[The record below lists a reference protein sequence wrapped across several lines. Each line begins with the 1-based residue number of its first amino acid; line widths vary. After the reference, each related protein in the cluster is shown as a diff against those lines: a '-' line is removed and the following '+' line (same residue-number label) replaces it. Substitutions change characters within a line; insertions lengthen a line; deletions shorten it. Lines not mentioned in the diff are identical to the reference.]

1 MDGGSEREAPRLDA
15 ETKVRLLLEIAHRT
29 RGTLELGDVLDRLLD
44 ALAAVVAFDAAG
56 IFVLREDVGA
66 TAGRRGALI
75 AGVAERGFDRQRGE
89 TDPMLDLGR
98 GIIGHVIRTGEAVV
112 APDVSRDPRYV
123 VGRRATAAEATVPIV
138 LNGRTIG
145 ALNVESD
152 APAAYGGAD
161 LAPLDFFAEAAA
173 IAIERAMLHRR
184 LLAVHEVESQLRL
197 AQEVQ
202 ARLLPPAPPKL
213 PGYDFAGT
221 SLPSSEIGGDYFDYL
236 PLAGGALGLAIADV
250 SGKGIPAALVMAT
263 FRVLLRTE
271 VARGAGVAK
280 TASAVNRLLKD
291 TSGGRAF
298 VTGFYGVLE
307 PGRGRLAFANCGHPP
322 PLLLRAGGGTDLLSP
337 SGPLLGV
344 FSDAAFSESE
354 AILAPGDTLV
364 LYTDGVVEALNA
376 SEEEFGAERL
386 AAAVRTAGDRT
397 AADVVDEV
405 VRAARAFAG
414 RAELTDDC
422 TLVVVRRS
430 GSGPRRR
437 RRSSGRTTGESTS

>member
-1 MDGGSEREAPRLDA
+1 MDGAPEGGRPRLDA

-29 RGTLELGDVLDRLLD
+29 RGTLELGEVLDRLLD
-44 ALAAVVAFDAAG
+44 ALAATVVFDAAG
-56 IFVLREDVGA
+56 IFVLSEDVGA

-75 AGVAERGFDRQRGE
+75 AGVAERGFDRRRGE
-89 TDPMLDLGR
+89 ADPMLDLGR

-112 APDVSRDPRYV
+112 VPDVRRDPRYV
-123 VGRRATAAEATVPIV
+123 VGRRATAAEATVPIA
-138 LNGRTIG
+138 LSGRTIG

-152 APAAYGGAD
+152 APAAYGEAD

-184 LLAVHEVESQLRL
+184 LLAVREVESQLRL

-202 ARLLPPAPPKL
+202 ARLLPPAPPRL
-213 PGYDFAGT
+213 PGWDLAGA

-236 PLAGGALGLAIADV
+236 SPAGGGLSLAIADV

-271 VARGAGVAK
+271 AARGAGVAA

-307 PGRGRLAFANCGHPP
+307 PERGRLAFANCGHPP
-322 PLLLRAGGGTDLLSP
+322 PLLLRAGGGTDLLAP

-344 FSDAAFSESE
+344 FPDAPFGEGE
-354 AILAPGDTLV
+354 TTLTPGDTLV
-364 LYTDGVVEALNA
+364 LYTDGVVEALGA
-376 SEEEFGAERL
+376 AEEEFGAERL
-386 AAAVRTAGDRT
+386 AAAVRAASDRP
-397 AADVVDEV
+397 AADVVTEA
-405 VRAARAFAG
+405 VRAIRAFAG
-414 RAELTDDC
+414 RAELADDC
-422 TLVVVRRS
+422 TLVVVRR
-430 GSGPRRR
+430 GS
-437 RRSSGRTTGESTS
+437 